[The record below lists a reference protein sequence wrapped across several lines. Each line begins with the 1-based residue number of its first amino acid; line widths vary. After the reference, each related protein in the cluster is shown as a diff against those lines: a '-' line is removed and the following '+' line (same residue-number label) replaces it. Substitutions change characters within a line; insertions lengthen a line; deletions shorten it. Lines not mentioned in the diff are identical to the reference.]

1 VVTVLRPS
9 LLSATLALAAVSL
22 HGQSAPPVAQ
32 SSATEPRTI
41 RVDVVVTDT
50 HGRPILNLR
59 PTDFTIVEN
68 GTPQTLDG
76 ATFMSKASIVG
87 PLDPAGP
94 AATDGSDP
102 KAEERAAK
110 EPGTRV
116 VAVYLDEFHVSSGP
130 SSDRVRKALTRFID
144 EQLRPAD
151 LVAVLKPMHSLST
164 IRFTRDRTEIRQAI
178 ADFRGSKDDL
188 TPRSAFEE
196 QYIGRAPETVR
207 SARAQIVMSGV
218 RALVA
223 RMGELNSGLS
233 GLVVVSEGFATDG
246 VKSRERRLPDLGSLV
261 RAAGRSRVLVYSVNP
276 ADQRPLWASAEAAV
290 LLPTGTA
297 GSADSTPSLESAA
310 RQTGGTPIVAGSDL
324 SSGFQSM
331 MRDLD
336 GYYVLTYRTSTAS
349 DGRFHSIEVTT
360 RRRDAQVRTRS
371 GYWAPLPVDLRATR
385 VPSTPIVPMRAI
397 RRSPFIQS
405 WFGTVMQPDG
415 TRRAIFTWT
424 PAATTP
430 RGTRPTR
437 AELVSLK
444 VSTLAGKVLFE
455 GDIAPV
461 RSVVGSTNRVDS
473 AVFSTPPGR
482 LQFDLTILR
491 ADGSRLDTGTDDVD
505 IPEVK
510 PGPPVILQPQLFR
523 ASSALE
529 FRALSTDANAAPLPG
544 REFRR
549 TEHLLIRVPTYDPSG
564 APVRVSA
571 KLMNPLG
578 SMLAELP
585 ASESTPGSLSQ
596 FDVVLARFAPGEYAF
611 ELAAESG
618 SGRSRQLIRFRITG

>member
-1 VVTVLRPS
+1 VLRPS
-9 LLSATLALAAVSL
+9 FLSATLALTAVSL
-22 HGQSAPPVAQ
+22 QGQSAPPPAP
-32 SSATEPRTI
+32 SSTTEPRTI

-59 PTDFTIVEN
+59 PDDFTVVEN
-68 GTPQTLDG
+68 GTPQTLDT
-76 ATFMSKASIVG
+76 AVFMSKSSI
-87 PLDPAGP
+87 AGP
-94 AATDGSDP
+94 FEPVESTATDGNDL

-116 VAVYLDEFHVSSGP
+116 VAIYLDEFHVSSGP
-130 SSDRVRKALTRFID
+130 ASDRVRQALTRFAD
-144 EQLRPAD
+144 EQLRSSD
-151 LVAVLKPMHSLST
+151 LVAVLKPMNSLSA
-164 IRFTRDRTEIRQAI
+164 IRFTRDRASVRQAI
-178 ADFRGSKDDL
+178 ADFQGSKDDL

-196 QYIGRAPETVR
+196 QYIGRAPATVR

-223 RMGELNSGLS
+223 RMGELDSGLS
-233 GLVVVSEGFATDG
+233 ALVVVSEGFSPDG

-261 RAAGRSRVLVYSVNP
+261 RAAGRSRVLVYSVDP
-276 ADQRPLWASAEAAV
+276 AAEQRLPLPPTESAV

-310 RQTGGTPIVAGSDL
+310 RQTGGAAIVAGSDL
-324 SSGFQSM
+324 SSGFQNV

-349 DGRFHSIEVTT
+349 DGRFHAVEVTT
-360 RRRDAQVRTRS
+360 RRRDAQVRARS
-371 GYWAPLPVDLRATR
+371 GYWAPLPVELRATR
-385 VPSTPIVPMRAI
+385 APSTPIVPMRAI

-430 RGTRPTR
+430 RGARPTR

-455 GDIAPV
+455 GDVAPV
-461 RSVVGSTNRVDS
+461 QSVVGSAHRVDS
-473 AVFSTPPGR
+473 AVFNTPPGR

-491 ADGSRLDTGTDDVD
+491 ADGSRLDTGIDDVD

-549 TEHLLIRVPTYDPSG
+549 TEHLLIRVPAYDPSG
-564 APVRVSA
+564 SPVRVSA

-585 ASESTPGSLSQ
+585 ASASTPGSLSQ

-611 ELAAESG
+611 ELSAESG
-618 SGRSRQLIRFRITG
+618 SGKSRQLIRFRITG